1 MSAAESPL
9 RGFLR
14 LAPVIP
20 VYTPAGAA
28 EAVQVAR
35 ALQRGGLA
43 VIEVTLRTPAALD
56 AIRAIAAEVPDM
68 TVAAGTV
75 LDAAQLAAARQAGAR
90 FAVSPGATPRLLAA
104 ARAEG
109 LPLLPGVAT
118 ASELMAGLEAG
129 LDTFK
134 FFPAVPAGGVPMLQA
149 LAGPFPQARFCP
161 TGGITPASA
170 LGFLAQSNVLCIG
183 GSWLT
188 PKNRLVAADWPAI
201 EHLARATAALRG

>member
-1 MSAAESPL
+1 MSAADSPL
-9 RGFLR
+9 RGLLR

-35 ALQRGGLA
+35 ALQRGGLP
-43 VIEVTLRTPAALD
+43 VVEVTLRTPAALD
-56 AIRAIAAEVPDM
+56 AIRAIATEVPDM
-68 TVAAGTV
+68 VVAAGTV

-104 ARAEG
+104 ARDAG

-118 ASELMAGLEAG
+118 ASELMAATESGI
-129 LDTFK
+129 DTFK
-134 FFPAVPAGGVPMLQA
+134 FFPAVPAGGVAMLQA
-149 LAGPFPQARFCP
+149 LAGPFPAARFCP

-170 LGFLAQSNVLCIG
+170 PDFLAQPNVLCIG

-188 PKNRLVAADWPAI
+188 PKGLLAAADWAAI
-201 EHLARATAALRG
+201 EHLARATTALRG